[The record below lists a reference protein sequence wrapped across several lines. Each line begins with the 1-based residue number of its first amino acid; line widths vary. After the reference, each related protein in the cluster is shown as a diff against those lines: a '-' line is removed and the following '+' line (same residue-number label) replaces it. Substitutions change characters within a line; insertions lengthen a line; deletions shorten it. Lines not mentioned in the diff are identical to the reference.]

1 MTATNVVAAGDGRL
15 LNRYRLSWEQDGAD
29 WPNRDA
35 SRFVLAD
42 GLRWHV
48 QVMGQGP
55 VLLLLHGTGAATH
68 SWRDLA
74 PLLGRFFTVVAP
86 DLPGHGFTAAPR
98 PGGFS
103 LTSMGKAVASLLR
116 LLGLTPDIAAGHS
129 AGAAILVRM
138 SLDGLIAPRALAG
151 LNAALLPFHGI
162 AGQVFAPVARLL
174 AGAPIV
180 PRLFAWRAEDPAM
193 VETLIRNTGSR
204 LDAAGVA
211 FYGRLA
217 RSPAHVAAALG
228 MMASWDL
235 PGLQR
240 DLPRLGVPL
249 RLIVGGE
256 DRAIPAGEAFR
267 VREILPATDIRY
279 LRGLGHLAHEEAP
292 DRVAQCMADLHP
304 GATPKSSG

>member
-1 MTATNVVAAGDGRL
+1 MTASNAIAAGAGRP
-15 LNRYRLSWEQDGAD
+15 LNRDRLSWEQDGAD

-68 SWRDLA
+68 SWRDFA
-74 PLLGRFFTVVAP
+74 PLLARSYTVVAP
-86 DLPGHGFTAAPR
+86 DLPGHGFTGPPR
-98 PGGFS
+98 PGGYS
-103 LTSMGKAVASLLR
+103 LPGMGKAVASLLR
-116 LLGLTPDIAAGHS
+116 LLGLTPEIAAGHS

-138 SLDGLIAPRALAG
+138 SLDGLIAPRAVIG
-151 LNAALLPFHGI
+151 LNAALLPFRGL

-180 PRLFAWRAEDPAM
+180 PRLFAWRADDPAM
-193 VETLIRNTGSR
+193 VETLIGNTGSR
-204 LDAAGVA
+204 LDAAGLA
-211 FYGRLA
+211 YYARLA
-217 RSPAHVAAALG
+217 RSPGHVAAALG

-240 DLPRLGVPL
+240 DLPRLRTPL

-256 DRAIPAGEAFR
+256 DRAIPAEEAFR
-267 VREILPATDIRY
+267 VRHLLPAAEIRY
-279 LRGLGHLAHEEAP
+279 LRALGHLAHEEAP
-292 DRVAQCMADLHP
+292 ERVAQCMADLDA
-304 GATPKSSG
+304 GANPKISV